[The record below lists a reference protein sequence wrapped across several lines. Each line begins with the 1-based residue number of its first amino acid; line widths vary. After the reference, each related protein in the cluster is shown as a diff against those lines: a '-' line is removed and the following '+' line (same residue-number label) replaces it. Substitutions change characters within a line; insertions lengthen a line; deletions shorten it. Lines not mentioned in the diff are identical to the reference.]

1 MKAATP
7 STKPHAEAAVGNP
20 ARPADALA
28 ALLPSVPAWPGTVE
42 APAACADALQQKTPA
57 PRLAQEFSVGDR
69 VIALWE
75 DRWYP
80 GVVAEVLTGQYDIA
94 WDDEEDVNNVVLE
107 NYVRAAF
114 SVGDHVS
121 ALWDG
126 NWYPGVVDKVLEGEY
141 DIAWDGEEVNNK
153 VPVEDVR
160 ALHPP
165 PPPADLEAAADAEMS
180 EAWPAG
186 VLPHDELLAQLEQ
199 LGLGQFDALQTEAR
213 HKIVARAATPDAMPS

>member
-1 MKAATP
+1 MESPAAT
-7 STKPHAEAAVGNP
+7 SSGET
-20 ARPADALA
+20 
-28 ALLPSVPAWPGTVE
+28 
-42 APAACADALQQKTPA
+42 
-57 PRLAQEFSVGDR
+57 FSVGDR

-80 GVVAEVLTGQYDIA
+80 GVVAEVLAGQYDIA
-94 WDDEEDVNNVVLE
+94 WDDEEDVNNVVPE

-121 ALWDG
+121 ALWGG

-141 DIAWDGEEVNNK
+141 DIAWEGEEVNNK

-160 ALHPP
+160 ALHLPP
-165 PPPADLEAAADAEMS
+165 PLADLEAAADAKMS

-186 VLPHDELLAQLEQ
+186 VLPRDALLAQLEQ

-213 HKIVARAATPDAMPS
+213 HRIVARAATPDAMQS